1 MPRNLDGAYTLLLFL
16 VPFMAGIC
24 VADLWPL
31 PGSLMWLAAAAWL
44 LLVIYTFY
52 YIKYNRCSFRCFP
65 FSLMLL
71 IYFLLGV
78 GVESLQM
85 GRTNQAWPS
94 AKKMWRGFVTET
106 RLKPRSVPCSS
117 RSSATQV

>member
-1 MPRNLDGAYTLLLFL
+1 
-16 VPFMAGIC
+16 MAGIC

-31 PGSLMWLAAAAWL
+31 PGALMWLAAAAWL

-71 IYFLLGV
+71 VYFLLGV

-106 RLKPRSVPCSS
+106 RLKPRSVQCSVELT
-117 RSSATQV
+117 AVFEAGC